1 MLSAH
6 GEQGGVPR
14 VRLRETERCGA
25 GALVDDAFEMM
36 MASCCVVLLFTN
48 SSACL
53 EGRGEGRGEE
63 RGTGAFFP
71 VTPDVNG
78 TGEPRAQPQGSQ
90 RANTNAGFQDL
101 VPGGGSRAFQPNP
114 QLPPLVKFDHSSLT
128 PASSVWH
135 ALTSLSSPYGDV
147 VPTLPRLHAGAR
159 RRSAPACL
167 LRRRVEDVCS
177 LTRATRQAHD
187 VPRIHAVR
195 VQPSRRCDC

>member
-1 MLSAH
+1 MQVLLSAH

-53 EGRGEGRGEE
+53 EGRGEGREGGEE

-90 RANTNAGFQDL
+90 RATQMRGSRTWFQDL
-101 VPGGGSRAFQPNP
+101 VPGRSSQTPNCR
-114 QLPPLVKFDHSSLT
+114 HWSSLIQ
-128 PASSVWH
+128 V
-135 ALTSLSSPYGDV
+135 
-147 VPTLPRLHAGAR
+147 
-159 RRSAPACL
+159 
-167 LRRRVEDVCS
+167 
-177 LTRATRQAHD
+177 
-187 VPRIHAVR
+187 
-195 VQPSRRCDC
+195 

>member
-90 RANTNAGFQDL
+90 RATQMR
-101 VPGGGSRAFQPNP
+101 GSRRLFQGVPAKP
-114 QLPPLVKFDHSSLT
+114 PTPPLVKFGHSSPT